1 VVHSVR
7 ARLALW
13 YAGVFACFLG
23 LFAISAYVFLAHS
36 SSEATDDY
44 LAETAAA
51 VAGAM
56 EFERSRGE
64 SDTVAIANVVR
75 EFRLREIDVVVFE
88 PELDRARRAR
98 NLVTAGSPAERI
110 TRVPL
115 LHGFGEILRR
125 APPVPSLRTVREGGQ
140 NVRVYTL
147 PYTLGRVSIVIGT
160 AQSLSAQ
167 ERTLREA
174 EAALAIG
181 LPVML
186 LLATLGGYVLA
197 RKALHPVVVMG
208 ERAAAIGAATL
219 HERLP
224 VANPRDEL
232 GRLAAV
238 LNGLLERV
246 ERSFEQQRRFMAD
259 ASHEMRT
266 PVAIISGESEL
277 AVARHDR
284 SLAELRE
291 ALATVHEESRHLR
304 GIVDDLFLLAQAD
317 AGERPLAPEALYLND
332 VVAECARAA
341 RTLAQAKNIT
351 LELCAGEDDM
361 PLVGDEA
368 LLRRLVMNVVDNAIK
383 YTPAGGRVVIRVQR
397 EKEDFVVEVED
408 SGPGVPAESRER
420 IFDRFYRARPAGRSG
435 ARPAGAGLGLAIA
448 RWVARAH
455 GGALRLARSDDSGS
469 VFRISIPARN
479 AAAT

>member
-1 VVHSVR
+1 
-7 ARLALW
+7 
-13 YAGVFACFLG
+13 
-23 LFAISAYVFLAHS
+23 
-36 SSEATDDY
+36 
-44 LAETAAA
+44 
-51 VAGAM
+51 
-56 EFERSRGE
+56 
-64 SDTVAIANVVR
+64 
-75 EFRLREIDVVVFE
+75 
-88 PELDRARRAR
+88 
-98 NLVTAGSPAERI
+98 
-110 TRVPL
+110 
-115 LHGFGEILRR
+115 
-125 APPVPSLRTVREGGQ
+125 
-140 NVRVYTL
+140 
-147 PYTLGRVSIVIGT
+147 
-160 AQSLSAQ
+160 
-167 ERTLREA
+167 
-174 EAALAIG
+174 
-181 LPVML
+181 
-186 LLATLGGYVLA
+186 
-197 RKALHPVVVMG
+197 
-208 ERAAAIGAATL
+208 
-219 HERLP
+219 
-224 VANPRDEL
+224 
-232 GRLAAV
+232 
-238 LNGLLERV
+238 
-246 ERSFEQQRRFMAD
+246 
-259 ASHEMRT
+259 MRT

-351 LELCAGEDDM
+351 LELCAGDDDM

-397 EKEDFVVEVED
+397 DKEDFVVEVED

-420 IFDRFYRARPAGRSG
+420 IFDRFYRARPAGLSG

-455 GGALRLARSDDSGS
+455 GGDLRLARSDDSGS